1 MSKESFMS
9 IRKALLSGLL
19 SFILFLVFV
28 MCIGGPLGSMIY
40 TAGDPVI
47 LSYHMITY
55 IGLATICGMMV
66 TLFCFT
72 LYKIEILQEEINNNK
87 EQR

>member
-1 MSKESFMS
+1 
-9 IRKALLSGLL
+9 
-19 SFILFLVFV
+19 
-28 MCIGGPLGSMIY
+28 MIY